1 MKLQSILQTV
11 GRTPHVRINRLFPKE
26 HEVWIKLEKNNPSNS
41 IKDRISI
48 ALIEGAEKNKFLK
61 KDSIIVEPTS
71 GNTGISLSMVSAV
84 KGYRLILVVPESM
97 SIERRY
103 IMSTFGAELVLTSKE
118 KGMKG
123 ALEKA
128 KDLYESIPNA
138 WMAKQF
144 NNKLNIYVHKKKTAR
159 EILDDFSEGFDY
171 FITGVGTG
179 GHIMGITEILK
190 KRFPNMKII
199 AVEPKESAVI
209 SGNISEPHEIQGIG
223 AGFVPDIL
231 DINILDEIFTV
242 SKEEAFE
249 YAKRA
254 AKEEGLFVGISTGAA
269 LAAVNKKISEILK
282 PSKFLTINYDTGERY
297 LSVESLFKE

>member
-48 ALIEGAEKNKFLK
+48 ALIEEAEKNKFLK

-144 NNKLNIYVHKKKTAR
+144 NNKLNIYVHKKKKTR
-159 EILDDFSEGFDY
+159 E
-171 FITGVGTG
+171 
-179 GHIMGITEILK
+179 ITEILK

>member
-1 MKLQSILQTV
+1 
-11 GRTPHVRINRLFPKE
+11 
-26 HEVWIKLEKNNPSNS
+26 
-41 IKDRISI
+41 
-48 ALIEGAEKNKFLK
+48 
-61 KDSIIVEPTS
+61 
-71 GNTGISLSMVSAV
+71 MVSAV
-84 KGYRLILVVPESM
+84 KGYRLILVGPESM
-97 SIERRY
+97 SVERRY
-103 IMSTFGAELVLTSKE
+103 IMSAFGAELVLTPKE

-123 ALEKA
+123 AIEKA

-138 WMAKQF
+138 WMPKQF
-144 NNKLNIYVHKKKTAR
+144 NNKLNISGHKKTAL

-171 FITGVGTG
+171 FITGIGTG

-190 KRFPNMKII
+190 KKFPNMKII

-209 SGNISEPHEIQGIG
+209 SGNVSRQHEIQGIG
-223 AGFVPDIL
+223 AGFVPYIL
-231 DINILDEIFTV
+231 DINILDEIFPV

-282 PSKFLTINYDTGERY
+282 PSKFLTINYDKGERY
-297 LSVESLFKE
+297 LSVEGLFKECKNR